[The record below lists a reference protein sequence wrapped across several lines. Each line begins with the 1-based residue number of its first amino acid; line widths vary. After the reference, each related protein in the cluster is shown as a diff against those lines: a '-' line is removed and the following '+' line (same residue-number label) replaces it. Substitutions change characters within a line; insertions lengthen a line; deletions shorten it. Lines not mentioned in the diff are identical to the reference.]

1 MMKSVRT
8 ATWVLVSVGFAVA
21 GSGCRAQPAAM
32 AESPADRQVVFE
44 DRFEGRLAD
53 GWTWLREN
61 PESWRLRDGA
71 LEIRIEPG
79 NAQTVNNALLRPA
92 PDRREG
98 KFAFEVT
105 VTMPRLT
112 QQYEQAGITWYT
124 DGKPVFKL
132 VKELVDGELRIIPG
146 HKPMDAETV
155 QLRLVVEG
163 EQWIAQYRPNA
174 TGEFLTAAEGT
185 LPGPGDDQVSIQG
198 YHGPP
203 EVERWVRFENFRILR
218 LDR

>member
-1 MMKSVRT
+1 MKNVR
-8 ATWVLVSVGFAVA
+8 AAIWVLASLGFAVA
-21 GSGCRAQPAAM
+21 GSGCRMQPAPA
-32 AESPADRQVVFE
+32 AESPPERQILFE

-61 PESWRLRDGA
+61 PGAWRLRDGG

-79 NAQTVNNALLRPA
+79 HAQTVKNALVRPA
-92 PDRREG
+92 PDRRAG
-98 KFAFEVT
+98 TYAFEVT
-105 VTMPRLT
+105 VTMVHLT

-155 QLRLVVEG
+155 QLRLVVDG
-163 EQWIAQYRPNA
+163 EQWIAQYRPDA
-174 TGEFLTAAEGT
+174 KGEFLTAAEGT
-185 LPGPGDDQVSIQG
+185 LPPPGDDQVSIQG

-203 EVERWVRFENFRILR
+203 DAERWVRFEDFRILR
-218 LDR
+218 PDR

>member
-1 MMKSVRT
+1 MMKSIRT
-8 ATWVLVSVGFAVA
+8 AMWVLTSLGFAVT
-21 GSGCRAQPAAM
+21 GLGCRTQPVPM
-32 AESPADRQVVFE
+32 AESPVDRQVVFE
-44 DRFEGRLAD
+44 DRFKGEPAQ

-61 PESWRLRDGA
+61 PGAWRVRDGA

-79 NAQTVNNALLRPA
+79 NAQTVKNALVRQA

-98 KFAFEVT
+98 KYAFELT
-105 VTMPRLT
+105 VTMAHLT

-155 QLRLVVEG
+155 QLRLVVDG
-163 EQWIAQYRPNA
+163 EQWTAQYRPGA

-203 EVERWVRFENFRILR
+203 EVEHWVRFENFRILR